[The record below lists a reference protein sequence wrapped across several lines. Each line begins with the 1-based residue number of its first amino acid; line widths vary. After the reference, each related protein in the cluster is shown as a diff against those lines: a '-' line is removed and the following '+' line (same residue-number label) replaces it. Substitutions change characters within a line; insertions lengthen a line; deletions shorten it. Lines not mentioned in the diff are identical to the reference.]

1 MKLFN
6 RLFAAMAMLLMVACE
21 TPYEDSNVYPTL
33 DSLDQT
39 MWWSY
44 DQKEQIYYDIWYDG
58 EGRGRMLGYDSDE
71 RVNQIVNRH
80 FSYTFTPATD
90 LLDGV
95 VRLNFDDGIYYG
107 GILIPK
113 GQFYINNVAVYIIQL
128 YEVDA
133 EGEIIYDM
141 EGNMKS
147 TLQMWKE

>member
-44 DQKEQIYYDIWYDG
+44 DQKEKIYYDIWYDG

-71 RVNQIVNRH
+71 RVNEIVNRP

>member
-6 RLFAAMAMLLMVACE
+6 RLFAAMAMLLTVACE

-71 RVNQIVNRH
+71 RVNQIVNRP

>member
-6 RLFAAMAMLLMVACE
+6 RLFAAMAMLLTVACE

-44 DQKEQIYYDIWYDG
+44 DQKEKIYYDIWYDG

-71 RVNQIVNRH
+71 RVNQIVNRP

>member
-44 DQKEQIYYDIWYDG
+44 DQKEKIYYDIWYDG

-71 RVNQIVNRH
+71 RVNQIVNRP

>member
-71 RVNQIVNRH
+71 RVNEIVNRP

>member
-6 RLFAAMAMLLMVACE
+6 RLFAAMTMLLMVACE

-71 RVNQIVNRH
+71 RVNQIINRP

>member
-6 RLFAAMAMLLMVACE
+6 RLFAAMVMLLMVACE

-44 DQKEQIYYDIWYDG
+44 DQKEKIYYDIWYDG

-71 RVNQIVNRH
+71 RVNEIVNRP

>member
-71 RVNQIVNRH
+71 RVNQIVNRP